1 MNNIAIIGDTGL
13 IGSSLKKLIKTKH
26 NYNSNNIDLFD
37 PNMTKSITGE
47 IDKIIFL
54 AGDPRIFYYND
65 KPSLC
70 LKNNYVDL
78 NN

>member
-54 AGDPRIFYYND
+54 QGQLKGKSLNDYNTNSINTNIILD
-65 KPSLC
+65 K
-70 LKNNYVDL
+70 
-78 NN
+78 